1 LTESICACCRLMRLS
16 RNVSSLPAWRPMRNG
31 VLLMET
37 SRRTPFGSITT
48 SLGARG
54 IGYSFL
60 SRDSKAQSRPGAAPL
75 APHMVG
81 KLAPEV
87 NSGSALPSIPQRRRL
102 PSPILPCKIRRGCSQ
117 QPFSRSS
124 RGFRFAAHAIQGSIT
139 PQKLRR
145 PLGD

>member
-1 LTESICACCRLMRLS
+1 
-16 RNVSSLPAWRPMRNG
+16 LPACRPMRNG

-87 NSGSALPSIPQRRRL
+87 NSSSALPSIPQPRRL
-102 PSPILPCKIRRGCSQ
+102 PSAILPCKIRRGCSQ
-117 QPFSRSS
+117 QQFLVHHAAFDSLHMRFKHQSR
-124 RGFRFAAHAIQGSIT
+124 RKT
-139 PQKLRR
+139 
-145 PLGD
+145 